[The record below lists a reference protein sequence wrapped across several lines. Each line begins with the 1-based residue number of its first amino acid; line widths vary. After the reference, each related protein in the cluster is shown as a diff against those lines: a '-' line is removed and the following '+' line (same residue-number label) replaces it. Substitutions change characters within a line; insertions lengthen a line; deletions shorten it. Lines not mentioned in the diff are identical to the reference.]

1 MRVLHV
7 TAGMAVERGGPPPGV
22 AAVVAALG
30 RAGVDAEIFSAER
43 DGYSGSMVPSPGFEP
58 RTFQTGILTRL
69 WPGYSRDYARAL
81 SAEISRFDVVHIHE
95 PWHHPHHHAAK
106 ASRRAGVPY
115 VISPHGAFSPVA
127 LKKGELK
134 KKAFLRLHQRRHLM
148 GAAVIHAM
156 TDTEAVDVT
165 RIAPAASLRVIPWG
179 VDSAEF
185 ALLPEI
191 ETFYHYCPE
200 ARGKSIALFLG
211 RLNPVKGLDV
221 LLRGFGS
228 YAESARD
235 VLLVI
240 AGPDAGFELSARA
253 IVRELKIEDR
263 VSFLGQIDGEA
274 RLAALGAADIFVL
287 PSYGEGFSVAI
298 LEALAAGVPALI
310 SHECNF
316 PDVETE
322 GAGIVI
328 SPTETGVHEGFAR
341 LFSDQSKLAEM
352 SRCAR
357 DLATDRYSWNS
368 VATSFI
374 DLYGEVVGDGSS

>member
-1 MRVLHV
+1 
-7 TAGMAVERGGPPPGV
+7 
-22 AAVVAALG
+22 
-30 RAGVDAEIFSAER
+30 
-43 DGYSGSMVPSPGFEP
+43 
-58 RTFQTGILTRL
+58 
-69 WPGYSRDYARAL
+69 
-81 SAEISRFDVVHIHE
+81 
-95 PWHHPHHHAAK
+95 
-106 ASRRAGVPY
+106 